1 MSMEVIIDN
10 ELSGAMD
17 MNLSASLRHDLIS
30 DILAVQDELNSTAK
44 TVAES
49 SSGFMLGLFL
59 LNGQ

>member
-1 MSMEVIIDN
+1 MEVIIDN

-30 DILAVQDELNSTAK
+30 EILAVQDELNSTAE

-59 LNGQ
+59 LNSQ

>member
-1 MSMEVIIDN
+1 MEVIIDN

-44 TVAES
+44 AVAES